1 MSPKQLL
8 TIQHV
13 KSVNDLQRSIN
24 FYKDMIN
31 KCILEKQR
39 ALSGAGLKSLSIDR
53 AIKHMEKLIE
63 RIDKAVQESVE
74 YHDAG
79 HPEEF
84 ENYDRLVTW
93 QEAAKRQLDALK
105 KSQRKR
111 VNIFEFSYELIDA
124 IKDRVTL
131 VDMLDELGIR
141 KKRSGGNRYVVICPF
156 HDEKTPSCMIYTDE
170 DKFHCFSCQ
179 ADGDVIDFYQQYLDI
194 EFDEALS
201 RLTDRLEIQI
211 MDAEQVEKV
220 EEKISTYQNILD
232 SLQNDLE
239 FEKSNYAKEL
249 ANANHTRR
257 PR

>member
-1 MSPKQLL
+1 
-8 TIQHV
+8 
-13 KSVNDLQRSIN
+13 
-24 FYKDMIN
+24 
-31 KCILEKQR
+31 
-39 ALSGAGLKSLSIDR
+39 
-53 AIKHMEKLIE
+53 
-63 RIDKAVQESVE
+63 
-74 YHDAG
+74 
-79 HPEEF
+79 
-84 ENYDRLVTW
+84 
-93 QEAAKRQLDALK
+93 
-105 KSQRKR
+105 
-111 VNIFEFSYELIDA
+111 
-124 IKDRVTL
+124 
-131 VDMLDELGIR
+131 MLDELGIR

-170 DKFHCFSCQ
+170 DKFHCFGCQ